1 MQSSLKTVMPG
12 PLRSDGPC
20 LPSCGERTGP
30 VGGRYLQNAAAVNKA
45 TKFSARIDQNN
56 QSCPFRLSRSDDLNN
71 LDPTDLKILLELIR
85 DPRIQIGELSE
96 SLGIARNTAQS
107 RVRRMLRSGV
117 LHDGGREID
126 LEAVGYDVVAFVTI
140 EVNHR
145 ELDAVVGAL
154 RLIAQVLEVH
164 EISGRGD
171 VWCRVVATDTH
182 NLQAA
187 LRSILRVKGVI
198 RTETVLAL
206 HTHIPYRT
214 EPLISRLAQAAA
226 AAPGRAK

>member
-1 MQSSLKTVMPG
+1 VTE
-12 PLRSDGPC
+12 SDH
-20 LPSCGERTGP
+20 
-30 VGGRYLQNAAAVNKA
+30 
-45 TKFSARIDQNN
+45 
-56 QSCPFRLSRSDDLNN
+56 LNN

-85 DPRIQIGELSE
+85 DPRIQIGELSD
-96 SLGIARNTAQS
+96 SLGVARNTAQS
-107 RVRRMLRSGV
+107 RVRRLLRAGVLRSG
-117 LHDGGREID
+117 GREVD

-140 EVNHR
+140 EVSHR
-145 ELDAVVGAL
+145 ELDAVVAGL
-154 RLIAQVLEVH
+154 RLIPQVLEVH

-187 LRSILRVKGVI
+187 LRQVLRIKGVI

-214 EPLISRLAQAAA
+214 EPLISGLAKAAGAGQHGPAKA
-226 AAPGRAK
+226 ARTAGMETDS

>member
-1 MQSSLKTVMPG
+1 MKVTV
-12 PLRSDGPC
+12 LD
-20 LPSCGERTGP
+20 
-30 VGGRYLQNAAAVNKA
+30 
-45 TKFSARIDQNN
+45 
-56 QSCPFRLSRSDDLNN
+56 N
-71 LDPTDLKILLELIR
+71 LDSTDLKILLELVR
-85 DPRIQIGELSE
+85 DPRVQITELSE

-107 RVRRMLRSGV
+107 RMRRMLRTGV

-140 EVNHR
+140 EVTHR
-145 ELDAVVGAL
+145 DLDGVVGSL
-154 RLIAQVLEVH
+154 RLLPQVLEVH

-187 LRSILRVKGVI
+187 LRQILRIKGVI

-214 EPLISRLAQAAA
+214 EPLISRLADLGEQQPPRPHEQQARRQG
-226 AAPGRAK
+226 APRRSD

>member
-1 MQSSLKTVMPG
+1 M
-12 PLRSDGPC
+12 
-20 LPSCGERTGP
+20 
-30 VGGRYLQNAAAVNKA
+30 N
-45 TKFSARIDQNN
+45 
-56 QSCPFRLSRSDDLNN
+56 RSDDLNT

-85 DPRIQIGELSE
+85 DPRVQIGELSE
-96 SLGIARNTAQS
+96 KLGIARNTAQS
-107 RVRRMLRSGV
+107 RVRRMLRSGI

-140 EVNHR
+140 EVTHR
-145 ELDAVVGAL
+145 ELDGVIAAL
-154 RLIAQVLEVH
+154 RLIPQVLEVH

-182 NLQAA
+182 NLQGA
-187 LRSILRVKGVI
+187 LRSILRIKGVI

-214 EPLISRLAQAAA
+214 EPLISRLVQASTVQSSTVQSSAAQPSTSQATRR
-226 AAPGRAK
+226 PE

>member
-1 MQSSLKTVMPG
+1 MN
-12 PLRSDGPC
+12 RSD
-20 LPSCGERTGP
+20 
-30 VGGRYLQNAAAVNKA
+30 
-45 TKFSARIDQNN
+45 I
-56 QSCPFRLSRSDDLNN
+56 LNS
-71 LDPTDLKILLELIR
+71 LDTTDLKILLELIR
-85 DPRIQIGELSE
+85 DPRVQIGELSD

-107 RVRRMLRSGV
+107 RVRRMLRSGL

-145 ELDAVVGAL
+145 ELDGVVGAL
-154 RLIAQVLEVH
+154 RLIPQVLEVH

-182 NLQAA
+182 NLQTA
-187 LRSILRVKGVI
+187 LRSILRIKGVI

-214 EPLISRLAQAAA
+214 EPLISRLAQSRAET
-226 AAPGRAK
+226 APRKSLG

>member
-1 MQSSLKTVMPG
+1 MAKICVKIEQNSHSL
-12 PLRSDGPC
+12 
-20 LPSCGERTGP
+20 
-30 VGGRYLQNAAAVNKA
+30 AVQVN
-45 TKFSARIDQNN
+45 
-56 QSCPFRLSRSDDLNN
+56 RSDDLNS

-85 DPRIQIGELSE
+85 DPRIQIGELSDA
-96 SLGIARNTAQS
+96 LGIARNTAQS

-145 ELDAVVGAL
+145 ELDGVIAAL
-154 RLIAQVLEVH
+154 RLIPQVLEVH

-171 VWCRVVATDTH
+171 VWCRVVATDTQ
-182 NLQAA
+182 NLQAS
-187 LRSILRVKGVI
+187 LRQVLRIKGVI

-214 EPLISRLAQAAA
+214 EPLISGLSSA
-226 AAPGRAK
+226 AAPARIS

>member
-1 MQSSLKTVMPG
+1 M
-12 PLRSDGPC
+12 
-20 LPSCGERTGP
+20 
-30 VGGRYLQNAAAVNKA
+30 N
-45 TKFSARIDQNN
+45 
-56 QSCPFRLSRSDDLNN
+56 RSDDLNS
-71 LDPTDLKILLELIR
+71 LDPTDLRILLELIK

-96 SLGIARNTAQS
+96 ILGIARNTAQS
-107 RVRRMLRSGV
+107 RVRRMLRSGL

-145 ELDAVVGAL
+145 ELDGVVGAL
-154 RLIAQVLEVH
+154 RLIPQVLEVH

-187 LRSILRVKGVI
+187 LRSILRIKGVI

-214 EPLISRLAQAAA
+214 EPLISRLAQGSAL
-226 AAPGRAK
+226 APGRSAPRRSGATDPG

>member
-1 MQSSLKTVMPG
+1 MGQECPWQLIFVEKLSKTV
-12 PLRSDGPC
+12 
-20 LPSCGERTGP
+20 
-30 VGGRYLQNAAAVNKA
+30 N
-45 TKFSARIDQNN
+45 F
-56 QSCPFRLSRSDDLNN
+56 LSLDVRRSDDVNN
-71 LDPTDLKILLELIR
+71 LDPTDLKILLELVR
-85 DPRIQIGELSE
+85 DPRVQIGELSDR
-96 SLGIARNTAQS
+96 LGIARNTAQS
-107 RVRRMLRSGV
+107 RVRRMLRSGI

-140 EVNHR
+140 EVTHR
-145 ELDAVVGAL
+145 ELDGVVGAL
-154 RLIAQVLEVH
+154 RLLPQVLEVH

-187 LRSILRVKGVI
+187 LRSILRIRGVI

-214 EPLISRLAQAAA
+214 EPLISRLVQGTSVQGTSVQGASVQGSRPA
-226 AAPGRAK
+226 G